1 MKILKEI
8 QDKMEEDFEDLLFAL
23 DEFKQNPTG
32 RNRRILLSEIFK
44 FSSTKN
50 KLAARVRNMS
60 VKWEKPN
67 AR

>member
-8 QDKMEEDFEDLLFAL
+8 EEKMEEDFEDMLFAL

-32 RNRRILLSEIFK
+32 RNKRILLSEIFK

-50 KLAARVRNMS
+50 KLSARVRNMS
-60 VKWEKPN
+60 VKWEKV
-67 AR
+67 RK

>member
-1 MKILKEI
+1 M
-8 QDKMEEDFEDLLFAL
+8 LFAL

-32 RNRRILLSEIFK
+32 RNKRILLSEIFK

-60 VKWEKPN
+60 VKWEKV
-67 AR
+67 RK